1 MHTEHLSQLSYDN
14 IIITYGTINNKNIQI
29 ATTPAS
35 PVLVI
40 HSLLKCSQYAVA
52 AFQHHAC
59 PCHSLKFPTNI
70 NTNKLPTNIAIQNIT
85 YTVQIKKT
93 DPTTEF
99 TGFLL
104 ANAYFTAIFQFLL
117 RIRVETYMYTQ
128 NVFNIFSCFQI
139 LCHYTMS
146 Q

>member
-1 MHTEHLSQLSYDN
+1 MSLIEVSYKHKYKQAAYKHSNSEHYVHGAD
-14 IIITYGTINNKNIQI
+14 
-29 ATTPAS
+29 
-35 PVLVI
+35 
-40 HSLLKCSQYAVA
+40 
-52 AFQHHAC
+52 
-59 PCHSLKFPTNI
+59 
-70 NTNKLPTNIAIQNIT
+70 
-85 YTVQIKKT
+85 KK
-93 DPTTEF
+93 DRPTTEF